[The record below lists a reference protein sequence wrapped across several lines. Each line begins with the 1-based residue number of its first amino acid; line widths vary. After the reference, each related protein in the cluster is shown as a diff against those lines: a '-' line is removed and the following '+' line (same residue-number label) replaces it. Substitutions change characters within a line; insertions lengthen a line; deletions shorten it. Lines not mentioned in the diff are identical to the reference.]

1 MADIFL
7 RPIPGFALEIW
18 EKLIGDWFFVFALGF
33 LAFELIRYAFRGKLS
48 KTMAG
53 DTVTNYITLA
63 FFIGV
68 NTLLFAAFYVGVY
81 FYAAEFAVFDI
92 QTNIATLLI
101 CLMLAD
107 LAYYW
112 EHRILHRINFL
123 WATHSVH
130 HSSPFFN
137 ISVAYRHGPLDGL
150 WPLFFHLPLVLLG
163 FDPFLVLV
171 VELLVQLFQTILHTE
186 TIGKFW
192 KPIELIFNTPSHH
205 RVHHGSNRKYLDKNY
220 AGIFIIWDRMF
231 GTFAEEIE
239 EVKYGLTRPIDSV
252 NPFVAFFHGFQR
264 LGKEVAQADGLYNKM
279 GHLFGPPGW
288 RPKKKPTATPP
299 TDAGE

>member
-1 MADIFL
+1 MADFWL
-7 RPIPGFALEIW
+7 HPIPGFQLEIW

-33 LAFELIRYAFRGKLS
+33 LVFELGLYALRGKLS
-48 KTMAG
+48 KSMAG
-53 DTVTNYITLA
+53 DTVTNYITLG
-63 FFIGV
+63 FFIITT
-68 NTLLFAAFYVGVY
+68 TLLFATFYVGVY
-81 FYAAEFAVFDI
+81 FFAAEFAVFDI
-92 QTNIATLLI
+92 QTNLATLLI
-101 CLMLAD
+101 CLVLAD

-137 ISVAYRHGPLDGL
+137 ISVAYRHGPLDGF

-163 FDPFLVLV
+163 FDPLLVLV
-171 VELLVQLFQTILHTE
+171 VELLVQLFQTALHTE
-186 TIGKFW
+186 VIGKLW

-239 EVKYGLTRPIDSV
+239 EVKYGLTRPINSV
-252 NPFVAFFHGFQR
+252 NPFVAFFHGFTR
-264 LGKEVAQADGLYNKM
+264 LGAEVAKADGIYNKLS
-279 GHLFGPPGW
+279 HLFGPPGW
-288 RPKKKPTATPP
+288 KPKKKPVETTFKE
-299 TDAGE
+299 DK